1 MKVWVFVEGESD
13 RLALKALWDLWTRDL
28 HAAGWGMRVVPLDG
42 KSRFLKKIG
51 VRAAEKLVE
60 DDRDIVVGLP
70 DLYPNQPY
78 RGGSLQ
84 HSDLADLQHLQKRL
98 TEDAL
103 SHPFQVQN
111 PDPLM
116 ERFFPSA
123 LKHDLE
129 VLLLAAAPQLRSR
142 LKTPDHLGSWRHPPE
157 EQNQDRPPKRIVGSL
172 FHNKLRR
179 AYRDTIDGPAILKR
193 ATNREVVF
201 GDGPVQCPVF
211 REVLDWVGQKTGVVG
226 YSP

>member
-1 MKVWVFVEGESD
+1 
-13 RLALKALWDLWTRDL
+13 
-28 HAAGWGMRVVPLDG
+28 MRVVRLGD

-51 VRAAEKLVE
+51 VRAAQKLVE
-60 DDRDIVVGLP
+60 DDKDIVVGLP

-78 RGGSLQ
+78 SGGPLQ

-98 TEDAL
+98 TKDAL
-103 SHPFQVQN
+103 HSHPFRVQD

-129 VLLLAAAPQLRSR
+129 VLLLAAAPRLRSR
-142 LKTPDHLGSWRHPPE
+142 LKTSERLRSWRHPPE
-157 EQNQDRPPKRIVGSL
+157 EQNQDRPPKRIVESL
-172 FHNKLRR
+172 FYSKLRR
-179 AYRDTIDGPAILKR
+179 AYRDTIDGPTILKR

-211 REVLDWVGQKTGVVG
+211 LEVLDWVGQKTGVVG
-226 YSP
+226 YPP